1 MKLPEYITSA
11 EVRKVCK
18 ELGIRDWTKLKEPKA
33 TTKEARIILDLIN
46 TKKMPIDVL
55 EFLAGLDVEL
65 EHGTKFKDA
74 NVTNNHPVVT
84 GKIVLAHMK
93 ESLDYY
99 KLLDV
104 AELEG
109 DLFKAVLAGNPIKIK
124 AVYKKLAEAK
134 IVLHTAESKKMG
146 PRRDQ

>member
-1 MKLPEYITSA
+1 MKLPEYITTA

-18 ELGIRDWTKLKEPKA
+18 EIGIRDWTKLKEPKA
-33 TTKEARIILDLIN
+33 TAKEAKIILDLVN
-46 TKKMPIDVL
+46 TGKMPIDVR
-55 EFLAGLDVEL
+55 EFLAGLNVEL
-65 EHGTKFKDA
+65 EHGTRFKDA

-99 KLLDV
+99 KLLEV

-109 DLFKAVLAGNPIKIK
+109 DLFKAVSAGNPAKIK

-134 IVLHTAESKKMG
+134 IVLCTAESKKMG
-146 PRRDQ
+146 PGRTP